1 MAGRMH
7 IPAYAPSVI
16 ALTGVGRIVLAAV
29 ASGALMG
36 SSLATAPSASACPSG
51 FLADPITGQCYTP
64 NSLPTVGGIPC
75 IPGRSL
81 GTCLSI
87 LQNQSPPG
95 GGPPSGWPWP

>member
-1 MAGRMH
+1 
-7 IPAYAPSVI
+7 V
-16 ALTGVGRIVLAAV
+16 
-29 ASGALMG
+29 
-36 SSLATAPSASACPSG
+36 
-51 FLADPITGQCYTP
+51 ADPITGQCYTP

-81 GTCLSI
+81 GTCLGI